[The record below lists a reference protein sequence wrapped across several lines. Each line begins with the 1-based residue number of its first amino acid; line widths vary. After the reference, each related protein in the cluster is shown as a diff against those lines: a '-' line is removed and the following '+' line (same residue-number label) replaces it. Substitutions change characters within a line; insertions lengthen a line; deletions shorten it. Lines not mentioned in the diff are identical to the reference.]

1 MIVYGMSCFRSP
13 DIQAAVLGI
22 LKLAIASLTT
32 EEAMKMAKIMALI
45 REHSPAK
52 VRLPIYEVAAE
63 AYNLFKRS
71 VIQSIEESYT

>member
-1 MIVYGMSCFRSP
+1 
-13 DIQAAVLGI
+13 
-22 LKLAIASLTT
+22 
-32 EEAMKMAKIMALI
+32 MKMAKIMALI